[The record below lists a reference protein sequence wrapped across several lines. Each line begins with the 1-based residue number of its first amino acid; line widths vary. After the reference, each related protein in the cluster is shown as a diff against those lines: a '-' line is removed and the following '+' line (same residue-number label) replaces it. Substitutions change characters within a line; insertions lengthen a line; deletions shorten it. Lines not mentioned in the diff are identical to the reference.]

1 VSHIYPAQFAT
12 PSQKDSAPKVHILG
26 DDAKSRFIAHQ
37 LSSLQNSVEL
47 LSWHNVSRYT
57 KFGLSYTNILQRP
70 KGEKEYV
77 AEPNRA
83 NCEHK
88 NARDSNELIDN
99 LVVVGAG
106 NQAVLAMESVKHRVD
121 EQTTVLLISDGLG
134 VLEDVRQKVFN
145 GETHPNTPRR
155 FLLGHMSHHL
165 SLSRNHNAVKVGRR
179 GTLMMTDGGH
189 IRYGQ
194 AERNVPKAGMVPRAK
209 SGELE
214 AAMQQVGA
222 NASVY
227 EYDRWL
233 RFKLPSVMFDAVV
246 EPTCAIL
253 DLPYADLLENPSA
266 KHLMRTLQAEISNL
280 MRELPEIGNSR
291 IIQEYFDEDR
301 LWMELR
307 RAIIHKRDQ
316 PSRLAVLMKQGL
328 PTDVDYLHGYFI
340 RRAKVRNVDVRT
352 SVLVRTLIKAKHSK
366 LKARRNSRV
375 PFQESSIP
383 PGEDLF
389 KYRTASALGSDADP
403 YAE

>member
-1 VSHIYPAQFAT
+1 
-12 PSQKDSAPKVHILG
+12 
-26 DDAKSRFIAHQ
+26 
-37 LSSLQNSVEL
+37 
-47 LSWHNVSRYT
+47 
-57 KFGLSYTNILQRP
+57 
-70 KGEKEYV
+70 
-77 AEPNRA
+77 
-83 NCEHK
+83 
-88 NARDSNELIDN
+88 
-99 LVVVGAG
+99 
-106 NQAVLAMESVKHRVD
+106 
-121 EQTTVLLISDGLG
+121 
-134 VLEDVRQKVFN
+134 
-145 GETHPNTPRR
+145 
-155 FLLGHMSHHL
+155 MSHHL